1 MTARDVIQHLR
12 ERKGTALSVAL
23 HLLVFGYGLVT
34 FSSRS
39 VEAPQEDVIPV
50 DISVDNTSKAAAGI
64 KSGKKENPKPLA
76 EKVAEAKPVD
86 DVQGKVGK
94 TDIATS
100 TSAPD
105 PTPKPVEK
113 PVEKKPDPPKQAED
127 KPKEEPKQADK
138 KPDPAKVDPIAEAL
152 KSEEA
157 KKPKPKPQPKQ
168 EAKAAPTPPQPKQ
181 ERVFDQTKIS
191 ALLDKR
197 DPTRESI
204 TGSALNASASLGTHT
219 GNSQQIVA
227 TWKGAFIAAVRR
239 CFNFPYNGMDADQF
253 EADVDIYMRPDGML
267 ASQPSIVAVRGPSAS
282 VSKAMGESAA
292 RAVVQCQAYAF
303 LPKEQYET
311 WKYIPMTF
319 FLKDMM

>member
-1 MTARDVIQHLR
+1 MTAKELIRKLN

-23 HLLVFGYGLVT
+23 HLLVFGWGLVT
-34 FSSRS
+34 FSTRS

-64 KSGKKENPKPLA
+64 RSGKKENPKPLA

-113 PVEKKPDPPKQAED
+113 PVEKKPDPKPEPK
-127 KPKEEPKQADK
+127 KEEPKKAEK
-138 KPDPAKVDPIAEAL
+138 KPDEKANDPIADAL
-152 KSEEA
+152 KAEA
-157 KKPKPKPQPKQ
+157 KKPPPKQ
-168 EAKAAPTPPQPKQ
+168 ETKAAPQQPPKPK
-181 ERVFDQTKIS
+181 ERTFDQSKIA

-197 DPTRESI
+197 DPTHEAV
-204 TGSALNASASLGTHT
+204 TGATLNSNAALGTPT
-219 GNSQQIVA
+219 GHASSNVA
-227 TWKGAFIAAVRR
+227 TWTAAFQSAVRK
-239 CFNFPYNGMDADQF
+239 CFNFPYNGLNADQF
-253 EADVDIYMRPDGML
+253 EADIDINLRPDGTV
-267 ASQPSIVAVRGPSAS
+267 ASEPVIVAVRGPSSSIAQALAENA
-282 VSKAMGESAA
+282 K
-292 RAVVQCQAYAF
+292 RAIVQCQAYAF
-303 LPKEQYET
+303 LPKNQYDS

-319 FLKDMM
+319 GLKDMM